1 MVQMLSHHTRSSLL
15 AALAMAFGASACG
28 DSAGVDPDNQAT
40 LSAAEV
46 ADIGDT
52 FEDEADLS
60 FGALFH
66 RGTLGWF
73 DLSLS
78 DLKALFP
85 PGSRPHLPTPLIAC
99 LSVSPLPLEDPDSD
113 GVPTELTA
121 VFGDDCSFSNRGG
134 GASFALTGTFRLSDP
149 FPNTAGYDLDET
161 FEDFGHTHTSGH
173 GSRSF
178 QATRNG
184 SRTVRQSG
192 DVLTATEQ
200 LSSLWTGTLG
210 PEKTVLSD
218 WIVEFTGDAAIVF
231 GDPLPSG
238 SITIDGAWSLVRGS
252 QARDF
257 VVATVTPLVYDAT
270 CAARRPSRRI
280 TAGELHAELTVDG
293 VPRGTLTVVWS
304 GCDMPPTRQFTP
316 A

>member
-1 MVQMLSHHTRSSLL
+1 MRSQYLRFSLL
-15 AALAMAFGASACG
+15 AALITAFGSSACG
-28 DSAGVDPDNQAT
+28 NSTGVDPDGAVT

-46 ADIGDT
+46 VDIGDT

-78 DLKALFP
+78 NLKALFP
-85 PGSRPHLPTPLIAC
+85 PGTRPHLPTPLIAC
-99 LSVSPLPLEDPDSD
+99 LSVSPLPPEDPDAD
-113 GVPTELTA
+113 GIPTELTA
-121 VFGDDCSFSNRGG
+121 MFGEDDCSFSNRGG

-149 FPNTAGYDLDET
+149 FPDVAGYDLDET
-161 FEDFGHTHTSGH
+161 FEDFGHAHTSGN

-184 SRTVRQSG
+184 SRSVRQSG
-192 DVLTATEQ
+192 NDLTAAEQ
-200 LSSLWTGTLG
+200 LTSVWTGTLG
-210 PEKTVLSD
+210 PEKTVMSD
-218 WIVEFTGDAAIVF
+218 WTVEFTGDAAIVF

-238 SITIDGAWSLVRGS
+238 SIMVDGAWSVIRGS

-257 VVATVTPLVYDAT
+257 IVSTVAPLVYDAT
-270 CAARRPSRRI
+270 CAAKRPSRRI
-280 TAGELHAELTVDG
+280 ASGELHAELMVDG
-293 VPRGTLTVVWS
+293 VLLGTLSVVWN
-304 GCDMPPTRQFTP
+304 GCDTAPTRQFTP

>member
-1 MVQMLSHHTRSSLL
+1 MRSHHLRSSFLV
-15 AALAMAFGASACG
+15 ALVMALGLSACG
-28 DSAGVDPDNQAT
+28 DSAGVDTDSQVA

-78 DLKALFP
+78 NLKVLFP

-99 LSVSPLPLEDPDSD
+99 LSVSPLPLEDPDGD

-121 VFGDDCSFSNRGG
+121 MFGEDDCSFSSRRGG
-134 GASFALTGTFRLSDP
+134 GASFALTGTFRLTDP

-161 FEDFGHTHTSGH
+161 FENFGHTHTSAN

-184 SRTVRQSG
+184 TRSVRQAG

-200 LSSLWTGTLG
+200 LTSVWTGTLG
-210 PEKTVLSD
+210 PERTVMSD
-218 WIVEFTGDAAIVF
+218 WMVEFTGDAAIVF

-238 SITIDGAWSLVRGS
+238 SITVDGAWSLIRGR

-257 VVATVTPLVYDAT
+257 VVSTVTPLVYDAT
-270 CAARRPSRRI
+270 CAAKRPSRRI
-280 TAGELHAELTVDG
+280 TAGELHAELMVDG
-293 VPRGTLTVVWS
+293 VLRGTLSVIWN
-304 GCDMPPTRQFTP
+304 GCDMAPTRQFTP

>member
-1 MVQMLSHHTRSSLL
+1 MRSHHLRFSVL
-15 AALAMAFGASACG
+15 AALVAAFGSSACG
-28 DSAGVDPDNQAT
+28 DSAGVDTDSAVT

-78 DLKALFP
+78 NLKALFP
-85 PGSRPHLPTPLIAC
+85 PGTRPHLPSPLIAC
-99 LSVSPLPLEDPDSD
+99 LSVSPLPLEDPDGD
-113 GVPTELTA
+113 GIPTELT
-121 VFGDDCSFSNRGG
+121 VMFGEDDCSFSNRGG
-134 GASFALTGTFRLSDP
+134 GASFALTGTFRLTDP
-149 FPNTAGYDLDET
+149 FPNAAGYDLDET
-161 FEDFGHTHTSGH
+161 FEDFGHTHTSAH

-184 SRTVRQSG
+184 SRSVRQSG
-192 DVLTATEQ
+192 NVVTAAEQ
-200 LSSLWTGTLG
+200 LTSVWSGTLG
-210 PEKTVLSD
+210 PEKTVMSD
-218 WIVEFTGDAAIVF
+218 WMVEFTGDATIVF

-238 SITIDGAWSLVRGS
+238 SITVDGAWSVIRGP

-257 VVATVTPLVYDAT
+257 VVSTVAPLIYDAT
-270 CAARRPSRRI
+270 CAAKRPSRRI

-293 VPRGTLTVVWS
+293 VLRGTLSVVWN
-304 GCDMPPTRQFTP
+304 GCDTAPTRQFTP